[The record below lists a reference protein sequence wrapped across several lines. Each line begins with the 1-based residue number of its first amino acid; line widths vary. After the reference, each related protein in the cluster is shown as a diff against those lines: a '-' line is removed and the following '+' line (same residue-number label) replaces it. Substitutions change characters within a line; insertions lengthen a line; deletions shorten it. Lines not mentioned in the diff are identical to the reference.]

1 MKLFWFILKWLAGLF
16 KSSKS
21 NITQQSVT
29 CSTLPEESAI
39 PLMAKDVIDDYIS
52 FPYAGVELTLRKG
65 EKEIFDQMPRQE
77 RRKMAQ
83 RFKAAVRKGRIKLI
97 TIEGKTIAF
106 KNKNYGIDRRTN
118 KKDPS
123 YGEHGFNKTGPPPRR
138 N

>member
-1 MKLFWFILKWLAGLF
+1 MRLFRFIQRWLAGLF
-16 KSSKS
+16 KSSKVS
-21 NITQQSVT
+21 ITQQST
-29 CSTLPEESAI
+29 TPITPPRESAAL
-39 PLMAKDVIDDYIS
+39 LMAKDVIDDYIS
-52 FPYAGVELTLRKG
+52 FPYAGVELTLKKD
-65 EKEIFDQMPRQE
+65 EKKIFDQMPRQE

-106 KNKNYGIDRRTN
+106 KNKNYGTDKRTN

-123 YGEHGFNKTGPPPRR
+123 HGKHGFDKTGPLPRR